1 MYQLTFSKIRACSQ
15 STSSAAASRVRTS
28 RQPGEVRALRA
39 AGRVY
44 GERCLGLSGKSDPLG
59 SSLRTYLRSSCE
71 ELTGLSLRWKESVTP
86 AGHWWLVLGRSARR
100 TDGIGPGLSG
110 DFPTP
115 QASDAVGGK
124 GVRLQATETG
134 MMPDGSK
141 ATIGLRDKVLRSW
154 PTATVADASGHSQTA
169 ENPTPKQTG
178 GTTLVGAVKAQVEKQ
193 WPTPSKMD
201 ADRGAESR
209 ETKQSRGS
217 GGVNLREACNWPG
230 CSASDA
236 NHKGDLV
243 QAARGNQNKHFGP
256 AGQAVQANPS
266 TTGKPRGSLN
276 SAWVR
281 SLLGWP
287 DEYWIALEKA
297 TMEYHL
303 TAPRAARTKA
313 SCG

>member
-1 MYQLTFSKIRACSQ
+1 MYQQRNLIDLDYCPLTLL
-15 STSSAAASRVRTS
+15 AADFHALTLAVR
-28 RQPGEVRALRA
+28 GKVREYTARKAGCGLKCGGSLEKFDHIGCWLRMFLLCEAEA
-39 AGRVY
+39 ATGY
-44 GERCLGLSGKSDPLG
+44 
-59 SSLRTYLRSSCE
+59 SLT
-71 ELTGLSLRWKESVTP
+71 WKRKVTP
-86 AGHWWLVLGRSARR
+86 AGRAWWVLGRSARR

-169 ENPTPKQTG
+169 ENPTPGQTG
-178 GTTLVGAVKAQVEKQ
+178 GTTLVGAVKA
-193 WPTPSKMD
+193 
-201 ADRGAESR
+201 
-209 ETKQSRGS
+209 
-217 GGVNLREACNWPG
+217 
-230 CSASDA
+230 
-236 NHKGDLV
+236 

-276 SAWVR
+276 AAWVR